1 MNRKSKRFTPGRMGT
16 YLVPVALAV
25 IFLGLLA
32 TLIVVFVTSTG
43 L

>member
-1 MNRKSKRFTPGRMGT
+1 MNRKSKRFTPGRT
-16 YLVPVALAV
+16 STFLVPVLLAV

-32 TLIVVFVTSTG
+32 TLVVVFVTSIG